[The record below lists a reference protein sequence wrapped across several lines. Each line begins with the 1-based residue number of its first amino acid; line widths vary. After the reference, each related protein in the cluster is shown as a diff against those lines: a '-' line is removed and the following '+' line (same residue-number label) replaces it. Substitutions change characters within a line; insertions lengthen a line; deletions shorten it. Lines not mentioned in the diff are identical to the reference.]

1 MASKSTASKAVGKLV
16 KAGSPNNNS
25 QPTQNEGA
33 VSAFVAPIST
43 VGGAPLIQLPIDNEP
58 RHFLIDTASSICLI
72 QPNVSSVEVRASDIA
87 PIGITGDRLQL
98 QGEQLVE
105 FRLGC
110 RKFSQKFGVCA
121 LPTSCDG
128 VLGTNFLIANNAR
141 VDLMNQRL
149 QVSQTSKGPGSEIF
163 TDVAYTLFPAGG
175 GQDGQSAQQEA
186 TDELKSEPCTEEKP
200 ASQVSDRP
208 NRQEGLVTLPASVK
222 LAHRAKQ
229 ILIGRLEV
237 PKYKSETQAS
247 CPAKAF
253 SSPEVFH
260 A

>member
-1 MASKSTASKAVGKLV
+1 MLYTLLFFSSKCSLFHNANLF
-16 KAGSPNNNS
+16 GSCITHILYTECAKIKKNNS
-25 QPTQNEGA
+25 GA
-33 VSAFVAPIST
+33 K
-43 VGGAPLIQLPIDNEP
+43 
-58 RHFLIDTASSICLI
+58 R
-72 QPNVSSVEVRASDIA
+72 
-87 PIGITGDRLQL
+87 
-98 QGEQLVE
+98 
-105 FRLGC
+105 
-110 RKFSQKFGVCA
+110 
-121 LPTSCDG
+121 
-128 VLGTNFLIANNAR
+128 
-141 VDLMNQRL
+141 LMNQRL